1 MYRVAAAA
9 ARPVSMEGTRT
20 LALEVVTVAVKA
32 TVAPRV
38 EVLMLLSPAL
48 LTAAVKAVVK
58 AVAKAAPFV
67 LAVRAASVRLID
79 VANWLVNA
87 TLAERRVFVATE
99 LIPMV
104 ESQEITPEV
113 ITQ

>member
-20 LALEVVTVAVKA
+20 LALEVLTVAARAVAWPRVAALKLVSPAVETAEVKA
-32 TVAPRV
+32 
-38 EVLMLLSPAL
+38 L
-48 LTAAVKAVVK
+48 VK
-58 AVAKAAPFV
+58 AVAKAVPRV
-67 LAVRAASVRLID
+67 LAVRPASVRPID
-79 VANWLVNA
+79 VANWVVNA
-87 TLAERRVFVATE
+87 TLAERRVFVASE